1 VRAAFDPKARA
12 DLAEELLGIVS
23 LTRRLD
29 FLTGL
34 ANQDWIAVR
43 QAMTLTDLY
52 RLADRYLARYDKD
65 PWPSPAAAAL
75 RESASTGS
83 SERLMVLGP
92 LLPDVLGCNHPHLSQ
107 LPPFEEFEHQT
118 PAAMAQRIAEF
129 KLYLAEY
136 LDRRGYPAETI
147 GIVAEPLLRRMLG
160 NLAMTD
166 PRDWRSVL
174 ANYAKI
180 SDDAIEESL
189 PKK

>member
-1 VRAAFDPKARA
+1 
-12 DLAEELLGIVS
+12 
-23 LTRRLD
+23 
-29 FLTGL
+29 
-34 ANQDWIAVR
+34 
-43 QAMTLTDLY
+43 
-52 RLADRYLARYDKD
+52 
-65 PWPSPAAAAL
+65 
-75 RESASTGS
+75 
-83 SERLMVLGP
+83 
-92 LLPDVLGCNHPHLSQ
+92 